1 MAFFLSFNNVRRCNN
16 NQILVIATEPA
27 RAALGRAG
35 KLLLQTIMFL
45 AKIVYLA
52 LLARIFNLCN
62 ESALEDATEYRS
74 LNESDI

>member
-1 MAFFLSFNNVRRCNN
+1 MKTLFLLFSFNIHGVLELKNENPINRC
-16 NQILVIATEPA
+16 QWLPDSE
-27 RAALGRAG
+27 
-35 KLLLQTIMFL
+35 K
-45 AKIVYLA
+45 KIVYLA